1 MTPEEGRPVIESTD
15 SPTTPADRE
24 QARKRVESRRSL
36 SSDAVAYVVVNT
48 FLVVVWALSGQGY
61 FWPAWVM
68 GAWGIGLV
76 MHVWDA
82 YFRKTVTEA
91 DIDEELRRRGQDRP
105 TPRPTH

>member
-1 MTPEEGRPVIESTD
+1 
-15 SPTTPADRE
+15 
-24 QARKRVESRRSL
+24 
-36 SSDAVAYVVVNT
+36 
-48 FLVVVWALSGQGY
+48 VWALSGQGY

-91 DIDEELRRRGQDRP
+91 DIDEELRRRG
-105 TPRPTH
+105 